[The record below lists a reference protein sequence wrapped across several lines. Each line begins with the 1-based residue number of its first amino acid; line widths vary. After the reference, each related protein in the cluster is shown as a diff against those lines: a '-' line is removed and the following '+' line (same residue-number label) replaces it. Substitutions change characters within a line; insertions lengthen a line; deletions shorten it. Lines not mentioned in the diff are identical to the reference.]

1 MKTQLSRWLPLVLIL
16 ALIFILSANQ
26 DPYRLLPFETPFEKW
41 LSIIG
46 HFVEYTL
53 LGFAALRAIQWQDP
67 PLKKRNIAI
76 FVFCLLYALSDEFH
90 QTFVPGR
97 LFQIQDLLIDS
108 AGIFTGILIYQKFQ
122 KNRLEQS
129 K

>member
-1 MKTQLSRWLPLVLIL
+1 MPLVLIL
-16 ALIFILSANQ
+16 AMIFILSANQ

-41 LSIIG
+41 LSFIG

-53 LGFAALRAIQWQDP
+53 LGFAALRAVQWQDSP
-67 PLKKRNIAI
+67 SLKRNMAVFI
-76 FVFCLLYALSDEFH
+76 FCLLYALSDEYH

-108 AGIFTGILIYQKFQ
+108 AGILAGILIYPIFQ
-122 KNRLEQS
+122 KNRLDQG

>member
-1 MKTQLSRWLPLVLIL
+1 MPLVLIT

-46 HFVEYTL
+46 HFGEYTL
-53 LGFAALRAIQWQDP
+53 LGFAALRAVQWQDP
-67 PLKKRNIAI
+67 PSLKRNIAI
-76 FVFCLLYALSDEFH
+76 FVLCLLYALSDEFH

-108 AGIFTGILIYQKFQ
+108 AGILTGILIFQ
-122 KNRLEQS
+122 TYRKKRFDQP